1 MKKTIYTPDEAKE
14 KLDNGEA
21 ILVDVRD
28 VARALT
34 VLDR

>member
-1 MKKTIYTPDEAKE
+1 MNKIIYNPGEAKE

-28 VARALT
+28 AEDYA
-34 VLDR
+34 